1 MALRQSSTTV
11 LTSLMAAVALAAC
24 GGGGGGSDDTTP
36 PPAPNPGPVASY
48 AVGGE
53 VAGLASGQSLVL
65 HNNGADAQ
73 TRGVNGAFEFVTK
86 VEQDKDYN
94 VTVATQPQTQ
104 ICAVTNGS
112 GKAKATVSDIK
123 VQCTDT
129 PISTD
134 TSAACFLSMRAYT
147 EGNIWSY
154 VTPTGKSTFKATGA
168 FTFQGA
174 SVRRVGEFFND
185 NIVRARYI
193 HFADGIHYV
202 DGYVQSIGV
211 VNIPGQFVWTYTPA
225 LATPAAIP
233 SNRPYS
239 SNTTRTF
246 ERSGAIGSATA
257 TAMTQTT
264 AYQGRESVKTAFG
277 TFDTCKM
284 EYTTQD
290 EGAPAKVTK
299 DWVIASGKFTGLVAQ
314 SESDGKLTQPSNIEV
329 NWN

>member
-1 MALRQSSTTV
+1 MELRQSSTTV

-24 GGGGGGSDDTTP
+24 GGGGGSDDTTT

-104 ICAVTNGS
+104 TCAVTNGS

-134 TSAACFLSMRAYT
+134 TSAACFSSMHAYT
-147 EGNIWSY
+147 DGNIWSY

-168 FTFQGA
+168 FTFEGA

-185 NIVRARYI
+185 TFARARYI
-193 HFADGIHYV
+193 HFADDTHYL
-202 DGYVQSIGV
+202 DGYASGSGDVH
-211 VNIPGQFVWTYTPA
+211 IPTFYKQVFTPGI
-225 LATPAAIP
+225 ATPVTIP
-233 SNRPYS
+233 LNRPYTGRYNQIS
-239 SNTTRTF
+239 S
-246 ERSGAIGSATA
+246 TA
-257 TAMTQTT
+257 GGGTLSTIAHVQTIT
-264 AYQGRESVKTAFG
+264 YQGRESIQTAFG
-277 TFDTCKM
+277 QFETCKM
-284 EYTTQD
+284 EYNTQAGD
-290 EGAPAKVTK
+290 TPAKVTK